1 MTAAAAVP
9 AVAAPGAETARLIL
23 LLVQKHAAVA
33 PALKTASPPEV
44 GPTVAPVMAVA
55 VPAVAA
61 PGVETARLMLLLV
74 HKHIMRLLCKN
85 LRVRL
90 RLGKQRPL

>member
-1 MTAAAAVP
+1 M
-9 AVAAPGAETARLIL
+9 
-23 LLVQKHAAVA
+23 QKHAAVA
-33 PALKTASPPEV
+33 PALETVSPPES

-74 HKHIMRLLCKN
+74 HKHIAAAPVHKTASPPE
-85 LRVRL
+85 V
-90 RLGKQRPL
+90 GKTGACVIAVAGAADPGVVTAR